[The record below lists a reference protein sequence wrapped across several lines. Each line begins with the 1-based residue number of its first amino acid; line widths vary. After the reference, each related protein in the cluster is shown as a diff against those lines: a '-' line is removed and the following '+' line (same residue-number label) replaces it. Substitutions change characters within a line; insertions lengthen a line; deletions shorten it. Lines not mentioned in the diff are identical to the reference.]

1 MAHSASL
8 AEQEGSLSKEQVR
21 SLIKNA
27 ASNEYSVPESAV
39 TAYIDDR
46 RLAFPD
52 CGSIL
57 KISFPFSDRS
67 TSEITCELPDWKRY
81 IRIAIE
87 KPYSVF
93 TYNRSMKAGDSLLRS
108 DLKITQTHS
117 ASDTRLKPDQL
128 QNHLGLSVAQ
138 DTLAG
143 SIVMLSDFEESDSK
157 AELLKQTPEI
167 LMVWVSKAT
176 VARNTVL
183 RRDDFEFINGDKL
196 GPRLPHDLVSDNFDF
211 TAFEVTKTLLPGDIL
226 RRSILRIAPAVKV
239 GDILTLNIQKGP
251 LRLTTKVEALESGM
265 IAEDI
270 QVRSLDS
277 EKRLTVRIRG
287 RGAIAL
293 ID

>member
-1 MAHSASL
+1 
-8 AEQEGSLSKEQVR
+8 
-21 SLIKNA
+21 
-27 ASNEYSVPESAV
+27 
-39 TAYIDDR
+39 
-46 RLAFPD
+46 
-52 CGSIL
+52 
-57 KISFPFSDRS
+57 
-67 TSEITCELPDWKRY
+67 
-81 IRIAIE
+81 
-87 KPYSVF
+87 
-93 TYNRSMKAGDSLLRS
+93 
-108 DLKITQTHS
+108 
-117 ASDTRLKPDQL
+117 
-128 QNHLGLSVAQ
+128 
-138 DTLAG
+138 
-143 SIVMLSDFEESDSK
+143 
-157 AELLKQTPEI
+157 
-167 LMVWVSKAT
+167 MVWVSKAT